1 MAAGYDLEARKRAVN
16 LTLNENLVDQAKALT
31 GNLSAVVES
40 LLSGFVAQERKAQ
53 AARSRSV
60 AATVATWN
68 AFNEKAGSIAD
79 EYCSL

>member
-1 MAAGYDLEARKRAVN
+1 MAAGYDQEARKRPLN
-16 LTLNENLVDQAKALT
+16 LTLNEDLIDQPKALT
-31 GNLSAVVES
+31 GNLSAAVES

-53 AARSRSV
+53 AARSSTV
-60 AATVATWN
+60 AATVAIWN